1 MIDATDWLRV
11 VAATVFDD
19 AGRVLLARRPA
30 HLHQGGLWEF
40 PGGKVEPGESLEQA
54 LARELEEEL
63 GILPRRSRPLIRI
76 RHAYPDRRV
85 ELDVWRVD
93 AFSGEPHGR
102 EGQPVEWVAP
112 EELPERE
119 FPAANRPIVNAVRL
133 PDRYLVTGEPA
144 GDPRRFLDRLEQALA
159 GGVRLVQLRAK
170 ELPEA
175 EYLRLAGQ
183 ALERCRRHGAR
194 LLLNAPPGW
203 VERVGADG
211 VHLDRHRLASL
222 EQRPLGSRHWVAA
235 SCHDARE
242 LARAEAVGC
251 DFAVLSPVLPTASHP
266 GAPILGWEGFAEL
279 ADAARIPVYAL
290 GGVGPADI
298 PRAHGLYAQG
308 IAAIRA
314 LWEPATAELP

>member
-11 VAATVFDD
+11 VAAAVFDD

-54 LARELEEEL
+54 LARELQEEL

-144 GDPRRFLDRLEQALA
+144 GDPRRFLDRLEQALV

-183 ALERCRRHGAR
+183 ALERCRGFGAR
-194 LLLNAPPGW
+194 LLLNAPSGW

-211 VHLDRHRLASL
+211 VHLDGRRLARL
-222 EQRPLGSRHWVAA
+222 ERRPLGARYWVGA

-242 LARAEAVGC
+242 LARAEAIGC

-266 GAPILGWEGFAEL
+266 GAAALGWEGFAEL

-314 LWEPATAELP
+314 LWEPAS

>member
-11 VAATVFDD
+11 VAAAVFDD
-19 AGRVLLARRPA
+19 AGRVLLARRPD

-54 LARELEEEL
+54 LARELQEEL

-93 AFSGEPHGR
+93 TFSGEPHGL

-112 EELPERE
+112 EALPERE

-133 PDRYLVTGEPA
+133 PDRYLVTGGPA
-144 GDPRRFLDRLEQALA
+144 GDPHRFLARLDQALA

-170 ELPEA
+170 GLPEA

-183 ALERCRRHGAR
+183 ALECCRGFGAR

-211 VHLDRHRLASL
+211 VHLDSRRLASL
-222 EQRPLGSRHWVAA
+222 GQRPLDSRYWVAA

-242 LARAEAVGC
+242 LARAEAIGC
-251 DFAVLSPVLPTASHP
+251 DFAVLSPVLPTTSHP
-266 GAPILGWEGFAEL
+266 GAPTLGWEGFAEL

-308 IAAIRA
+308 IAAIRS
-314 LWEPATAELP
+314 LWEPALARN

>member
-1 MIDATDWLRV
+1 MTDATDWLRV
-11 VAATVFDD
+11 VAAAVFDD
-19 AGRVLLARRPA
+19 RGRVLLARRPD

-54 LARELEEEL
+54 LARELQEEL
-63 GILPRRSRPLIRI
+63 GILPRSSRPLIRI
-76 RHAYPDRRV
+76 RHAYPDRQV

-93 AFSGEPHGR
+93 AFVGEPHGR

-112 EELPERE
+112 EALPERE
-119 FPAANRPIVNAVRL
+119 FPAANRPIVDAVRL
-133 PDRYLVTGEPA
+133 PDRYLVTGGPA
-144 GDPRRFLDRLEQALA
+144 GDPRGFLARLEQALA

-170 ELPEA
+170 VLPEA

-183 ALERCRRHGAR
+183 ALQRCRRHGAR
-194 LLLNAPPGW
+194 LLLNAPSGW

-211 VHLDRHRLASL
+211 VHLDRRRLAY
-222 EQRPLGSRHWVAA
+222 WVAA

-242 LARAEAVGC
+242 LARAEAIGC

-266 GAPILGWEGFAEL
+266 GAPTLGWEGFAEL

-290 GGVGPADI
+290 GGVSPADI

-314 LWEPATAELP
+314 LWEPAS